1 MQRINN
7 NNAAESITAGSV
19 MADPLRP
26 DPLRP
31 GPLRRIHHGRIHHV
45 GIHHGGSITAGSVT
59 ADPSRPDP
67 SRPDPLWRIHYGR
80 IRCMQRIYNKSGR
93 RSSVRLTAWSS
104 RHCSI
109 NLKFPFNKT
118 SGTFNPLN
126 SAGLVYTGGAS
137 KPSW

>member
-31 GPLRRIHHGRIHHV
+31 GPLRRIHHGRIHHG

-59 ADPSRPDP
+59 ADP